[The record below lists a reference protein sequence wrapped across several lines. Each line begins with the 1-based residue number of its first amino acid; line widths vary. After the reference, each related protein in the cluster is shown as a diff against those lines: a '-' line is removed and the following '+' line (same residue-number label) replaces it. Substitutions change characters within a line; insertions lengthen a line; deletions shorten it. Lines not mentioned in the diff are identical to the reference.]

1 MTLRLIDRGVEWL
14 LCAVLAV
21 LVVIGGAQII
31 WRFVLNDP
39 LPWVVESSVLLMI
52 WATML
57 SGYIGVRRNVHLS
70 ADFTGLR
77 MSATVRW
84 WFDLLCLVLCLV
96 FVAVYGVG
104 SLKVIDA
111 MDGIPFTSIPLQQPA
126 LYWSLPVGAMLMAV
140 ALLARIRFHLAGKG
154 KAG

>member
-1 MTLRLIDRGVEWL
+1 MTLKPIDRGVEWL
-14 LCAVLAV
+14 LAAVLAV
-21 LVVIGGAQII
+21 LVVIGGAQIV

-57 SGYIGVRRNVHLS
+57 SGYVGVRRNVHLS

-77 MSATVRW
+77 MSAATRW
-84 WFDLLCLVLCLV
+84 WLDLLCLALCLL

-111 MDGIPFTSIPLQQPA
+111 MDGIPFTSIPLQQPV
-126 LYWSLPVGAMLMAV
+126 LYWSLPVGAALMAV
-140 ALLARIRFHLAGKG
+140 ALLARIRTHLLTKG
-154 KAG
+154 KAD